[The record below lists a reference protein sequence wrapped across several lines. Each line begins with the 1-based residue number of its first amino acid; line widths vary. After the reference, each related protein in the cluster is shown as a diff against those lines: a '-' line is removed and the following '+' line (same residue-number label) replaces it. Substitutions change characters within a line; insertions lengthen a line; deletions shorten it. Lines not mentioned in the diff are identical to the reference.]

1 MNASA
6 ASARVSSLLT
16 PSSDLGGTPQARAR
30 PPPGG
35 GDDSRACSR
44 YDGSTVTGHLFYD
57 DYSEGVHPALL
68 DALVRCNDDQQPGY
82 GRDAHSELA
91 AERIA
96 AHFQR
101 PVDVHFVTGGTQANQ
116 ICLAAMLRPHQG
128 VIAPLSGH
136 IAIHEAG
143 AIEATGHK
151 VLTVSSPD
159 GKLTP
164 RLIDEALTL
173 HEGEHTVM
181 PRAVFLSQATES
193 GTVYTRSELNVV
205 AQHARASGLY
215 VYLDGARLAMALASP
230 EADMTLADIADAGVD
245 MLYLGGTKNGALCG
259 EAIVIVNRVL
269 GEGFRYQM
277 KQRGAL
283 LAKGRLLGV
292 QFTRF
297 FGEDGLW
304 LSLGARANAQ
314 ARRLA
319 DGLESLGVELQH
331 PPAVNQVFAILSS
344 RVAEALSAEWGFYVW
359 KRLPHGRVLVRLVCS
374 WATPDDAI
382 ESLVDRLRG
391 LL

>member
-1 MNASA
+1 
-6 ASARVSSLLT
+6 
-16 PSSDLGGTPQARAR
+16 
-30 PPPGG
+30 
-35 GDDSRACSR
+35 
-44 YDGSTVTGHLFYD
+44 VTGHLFYD

-68 DALVRCNDDQQPGY
+68 DALVRCNDDQQAGY

-344 RVAEALSAEWGFYVW
+344 HVAEALSAEWGFYVW